1 MFLVYFDCLN
11 EKVEIQLSQEH
22 EKLTCGSFT
31 IASGTLETI
40 WVQDLQDNKTEE
52 QNFDLIDVKYDPL
65 P

>member
-1 MFLVYFDCLN
+1 MSIFLKTSIRMFQVYFDCLN

-40 WVQDLQDNKTEE
+40 
-52 QNFDLIDVKYDPL
+52 
-65 P
+65 